1 MGSAKNYLAILS
13 LIFSVFFLSKPTA
26 AQTTSPLSN
35 FQVNSIFGESITFSA
50 NIDPETPFESIDLIF
65 RPISNGTST
74 VIPAALES
82 GDLVIANYQIN
93 PQDYIPVFS
102 TIEYWYNIKF
112 QDGSQKQ
119 SPKERFIYQDN
130 RFEWDHVQFDD
141 NYQIYWTE
149 GNLAFGQAVYDSIQQ
164 SIDSYS
170 KYLDLPAPD
179 TLYVYIYR
187 NDSQLQMALN
197 ITNARW
203 IAGHAN
209 PAENII
215 VTSIPTGT
223 GDLLDIKRQIP
234 HELTHIRLYYY
245 LDENYANLPAW
256 YNEGLA
262 SLAELYYLPEYREI
276 LDAAWKNDNLIPMSN
291 LCSTFPSEPNLAGLA
306 YAQAESFVRFL
317 YNQYGKDGL
326 QRLLDAYKQGHT
338 CSNSLQEAFNLDLDE
353 LQKEWYQD
361 TFNSSIL
368 PQSLNTA
375 VTWII
380 LLLVIV
386 ISPTLLIVFSTRRK

>member
-1 MGSAKNYLAILS
+1 MWSTKKYLAILT
-13 LIFSVFFLSKPTA
+13 IIISVFLLSTVAA
-26 AQTTSPLSN
+26 AQTTFPLSN
-35 FQVNSIFGESITFSA
+35 FQVESVFGESITFSA
-50 NIDPETPFESIDLIF
+50 NIDPGTSFESIELIF
-65 RPISNGTST
+65 RPISNGSST
-74 VIPAALES
+74 VIPASPES
-82 GDLVIANYQIN
+82 DDLVVANYQIQ
-93 PQDYIPVFS
+93 PQDYLPVFS

-130 RFEWDHVQFDD
+130 RFEWEHVKFDD
-141 NYQIYWTE
+141 KYNIYWTE
-149 GNLAFGQAVYDSIQQ
+149 GNLAFGQAVYDAIQQ
-164 SIDSYS
+164 SLDSYS

-179 TLYVYIYR
+179 TLNVYIYR

-209 PAENII
+209 PAENTI

-245 LDENYANLPAW
+245 LEDNYAALPAW

-262 SLAELYYLPEYREI
+262 SLSELYYLPEYREI
-276 LDAAWKNDNLIPMSN
+276 LDAAWRNDKLLPLSN
-291 LCSTFPSEPNLAGLA
+291 LCSTFPSEPNLAALA
-306 YAQAESFVRFL
+306 YAQAESFVHFL
-317 YNQYGKDGL
+317 FNQYGKDGL
-326 QRLLDAYKQGHT
+326 QRLLNAYKQGHT
-338 CSNSLQEAFNLDLDE
+338 CSNGLEEAFDLDLDE

-361 TFNSSIL
+361 TFNSSVL
-368 PQSLNTA
+368 PQSRSTA
-375 VTWII
+375 
-380 LLLVIV
+380 LRG
-386 ISPTLLIVFSTRRK
+386 SYCS

>member
-1 MGSAKNYLAILS
+1 
-13 LIFSVFFLSKPTA
+13 
-26 AQTTSPLSN
+26 
-35 FQVNSIFGESITFSA
+35 
-50 NIDPETPFESIDLIF
+50 
-65 RPISNGTST
+65 
-74 VIPAALES
+74 
-82 GDLVIANYQIN
+82 
-93 PQDYIPVFS
+93 
-102 TIEYWYNIKF
+102 
-112 QDGSQKQ
+112 
-119 SPKERFIYQDN
+119 
-130 RFEWDHVQFDD
+130 
-141 NYQIYWTE
+141 
-149 GNLAFGQAVYDSIQQ
+149 
-164 SIDSYS
+164 
-170 KYLDLPAPD
+170 
-179 TLYVYIYR
+179 
-187 NDSQLQMALN
+187 MALN

-245 LDENYANLPAW
+245 LEENYANLPAW

-375 VTWII
+375 VTWIL

>member
-1 MGSAKNYLAILS
+1 MGSSKNALIILS
-13 LIFSVFFLSKPTA
+13 FILSVLFLTKPTS
-26 AQTTSPLSN
+26 AQTTFPLSN
-35 FQVNSIFGESITFSA
+35 FHVDSTFGESITFSA
-50 NIDPETPFESIDLIF
+50 SIDPDTDFESIELIF
-65 RPISNGTST
+65 RPISNGSST

-82 GDLVIANYQIN
+82 VDLVVASYQIQ
-93 PQDYIPVFS
+93 PQDYLPVFS
-102 TIEYWYNIKF
+102 TIEYWYNIKLE
-112 QDGSQKQ
+112 DGSQKQ
-119 SPKERFIYQDN
+119 SPKEHFVYRDN
-130 RFEWDHVQFDD
+130 RFEWEHVQFDD
-141 NYQIYWTE
+141 KYDIYWTE

-164 SIDSYS
+164 SLDGYS
-170 KYLDLPAPD
+170 KFLDLPAPD
-179 TLYVYIYR
+179 NLNVYIYR

-209 PAENII
+209 PAENTII
-215 VTSIPTGT
+215 TSIPTGT

-245 LDENYANLPAW
+245 LEENYANLPAW

-276 LDAAWKNDNLIPMSN
+276 LDAAWRNDNLIPLSN
-291 LCSTFPSEPNLAGLA
+291 LCSAFPSEANLAGLA

-317 YNQYGKDGL
+317 YNQFGKDGL
-326 QRLLDAYKQGHT
+326 QRLLNAYKQGHT
-338 CSNSLQEAFNLDLDE
+338 CSNGLQEAFDQDMDE

-368 PQSLNTA
+368 PQSLSTA

-380 LLLVIV
+380 LLLVLIMTPILLS
-386 ISPTLLIVFSTRRK
+386 ISSLRKK

>member
-13 LIFSVFFLSKPTA
+13 LIFSVFILSKPTA
-26 AQTTSPLSN
+26 AQTTFPLSN

-65 RPISNGTST
+65 RPISNGAST

-82 GDLVIANYQIN
+82 VNLVVANYQIN

-130 RFEWDHVQFDD
+130 RFEWEHVQFDD

-170 KYLDLPAPD
+170 KYLDLPTPD

-245 LDENYANLPAW
+245 LEENYANLPAW

>member
-13 LIFSVFFLSKPTA
+13 LIFSVFFLSKPAA
-26 AQTTSPLSN
+26 AQTTFPLSN

-65 RPISNGTST
+65 RPISNGAST

-82 GDLVIANYQIN
+82 VNLVVANYQIN